1 MATVHAN
8 GITQHVQRMGPP
20 GDHDTHSAPGAAD
33 VNDGPDRHA
42 APTVVFVHGLLT
54 DSLASYYFTLAK
66 PIADAGLPVLMYDLR
81 GHGRT
86 DRPPTGYAVDDFVAD
101 LAALLDALAVP
112 GRCYLVGNSFG
123 GTIAFGFA
131 ARHPDRV
138 AGIVAIESEPATAAW
153 SAKLAGILDRAGR
166 ELHRREALAWITLR
180 YGTRTT
186 RLAKSAAALLAATT
200 LAADVPASRLLSD
213 AEIRAIRC
221 PVLAIYGEDSDLA
234 VQAPLL
240 ATLLPD
246 CTTTI
251 VAGQQH
257 SVLVEV
263 PHTVRDLLLS
273 WIAAREQPHP
283 AGATP

>member
-1 MATVHAN
+1 
-8 GITQHVQRMGPP
+8 
-20 GDHDTHSAPGAAD
+20 
-33 VNDGPDRHA
+33 
-42 APTVVFVHGLLT
+42 VFVHGLLT

-66 PIADAGLPVLMYDLR
+66 PVADAGLPVLMYDLR

-153 SAKLAGILDRAGR
+153 SAKLAGILDRAAR
-166 ELHRREALAWITLR
+166 ELHRHGALTWITLR

-186 RLAKSAAALLAATT
+186 RLAKAAAALLAATT
-200 LAADVPASRLLSD
+200 LAADIPASRLLSD
-213 AEIRAIRC
+213 TEIRAIRC
-221 PVLAIYGEDSDLA
+221 PVLAVYGADSDLA

-240 ATLLPD
+240 AALLPD
-246 CTTTI
+246 CTTSI

-263 PHTVRDLLLS
+263 PQTVRDLLLS
-273 WIAAREQPHP
+273 WIAAHDHPHP